1 MALSTRIGA
10 AALGAVLVLGLVG
23 GATASHN
30 IQRGVSLHYKG
41 SKNEF
46 KGRIKSDPPV
56 CNGGVVTVHKIKR
69 GPNIVIGSDSAASDG
84 SWSVTKKARKGSFYA
99 TTPGYDSPT
108 GALCRSVRSP
118 VLDLG

>member
-1 MALSTRIGA
+1 MGLSTRVGA
-10 AALGAVLVLGLVG
+10 VALGVLLVLGLVG

-46 KGRIKSDPPV
+46 KGKIKSDPPV

-84 SWSVTKKARKGSFYA
+84 GWSVTKKARKGSFYA
-99 TTPGYDSPT
+99 TTPGYDRPT
-108 GALCRSVRSP
+108 GALCRGVRSP

>member
-10 AALGAVLVLGLVG
+10 AALGAVLALGLVG

-30 IQRGVSLHYKG
+30 IQRGVSLHY
-41 SKNEF
+41 
-46 KGRIKSDPPV
+46 
-56 CNGGVVTVHKIKR
+56 
-69 GPNIVIGSDSAASDG
+69 
-84 SWSVTKKARKGSFYA
+84 ARKASFYA

-108 GALCRSVRSP
+108 GALCRNVRSP

>member
-10 AALGAVLVLGLVG
+10 ASLGAVLVLGLVG

-46 KGRIKSDPPV
+46 KGKIKSDPPV

-69 GPNIVIGSDSAASDG
+69 GPNIGLVKITLTSSHIGKC
-84 SWSVTKKARKGSFYA
+84 TKEM
-99 TTPGYDSPT
+99 
-108 GALCRSVRSP
+108 LE
-118 VLDLG
+118 L

>member
-10 AALGAVLVLGLVG
+10 AALGAVLALGLVG

-46 KGRIKSDPPV
+46 KGRIKSDPRSA
-56 CNGGVVTVHKIKR
+56 TA
-69 GPNIVIGSDSAASDG
+69 GS
-84 SWSVTKKARKGSFYA
+84 
-99 TTPGYDSPT
+99 
-108 GALCRSVRSP
+108 
-118 VLDLG
+118 

>member
-1 MALSTRIGA
+1 MGLSTRIGA
-10 AALGAVLVLGLVG
+10 AALGAGLVLGLVG
-23 GATASHN
+23 RATASHN

-46 KGRIKSDPPV
+46 KGKIKSDPPV
-56 CNGGVVTVHKIKR
+56 CNSGVVTVHKSKR
-69 GPNIVIGSDSAASDG
+69 GPNIVIGSDSAASDE

-99 TTPGYDSPT
+99 TAPGYDSPT

>member
-1 MALSTRIGA
+1 MGLRTRIAGV
-10 AALGAVLVLGLVG
+10 ALGAALVLGLVG

-46 KGRIKSDPPV
+46 KGKIKSDPPV
-56 CNGGVVTVHKIKR
+56 CNSGVVTVHKVKR
-69 GPNIVIGSDSAASDG
+69 GSNIVIGSDPAASDG

-99 TTPGYDSPT
+99 TTPGYDTAS
-108 GALCRSVRSP
+108 GAFCRSARSP